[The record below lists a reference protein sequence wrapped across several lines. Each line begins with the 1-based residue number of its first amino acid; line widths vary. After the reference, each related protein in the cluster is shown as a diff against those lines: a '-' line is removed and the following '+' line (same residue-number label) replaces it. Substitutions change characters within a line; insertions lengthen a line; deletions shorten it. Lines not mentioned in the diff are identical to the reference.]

1 MRKCQRGR
9 LYLILLRTL
18 TDLLHFMPQILQI
31 IAMILG
37 LLVGGMI
44 EDQPAGYEGEQ
55 NLDKLE
61 FDAFLHLLYAQHI
74 AQ

>member
-1 MRKCQRGR
+1 MKS
-9 LYLILLRTL
+9 TKTV
-18 TDLLHFMPQILQI
+18 TDLLHLVPQILQI

-37 LLVGGMI
+37 LLVGGVI
-44 EDQPAGYEGEQ
+44 EYQPAGYEGKQ
-55 NLDKLE
+55 NFNKLE